1 MQARRTPFRVLF
13 ASIMSENTTPAA
25 AQAAEAPKFEFLCS
39 RQFTAWMAEQRLSLV
54 FTTYQVGKVF
64 WLGLQQDGRLEIF
77 NRTFARC
84 MGLYATPQTM
94 YMSSLYQLWR
104 FENSLLPGQNYNG
117 YDRVYVPQAAWTTGD
132 LDIHDISVDRQERP
146 IFVNTL
152 FSCIAIPSELYSFVP
167 TWRPPFVSKLA
178 AEDRCHMNG
187 VAMQDGEPRY
197 VTCVSASDAADA
209 WRDRR
214 RDGGVVV
221 DVRRNEVVLEGLSM
235 PHSPRLHQGK
245 LWLLDSG
252 NARFGY
258 VDLERGRFEPVAFCP
273 GYGRGLAF
281 HGDYAIIGMSRPRE
295 NKTFSGLKL
304 EEELEAKKT
313 EARCGI
319 QVIDL
324 RTGDA
329 VHWMRVSGT
338 IEELYDVAV
347 IPGVRRPMGI
357 GLQSDEIRRVLSVG
371 PELN

>member
-1 MQARRTPFRVLF
+1 MPETTTTT
-13 ASIMSENTTPAA
+13 TTPT
-25 AQAAEAPKFEFLCS
+25 AQPAETPKFEFQCS
-39 RQFTAWMAEQRLSLV
+39 RQFTSWMAQERLSLV

-84 MGLYATPQTM
+84 MGLHATPQTL

-104 FENSLLPGQNYNG
+104 FENSLAPGQTHNG

-132 LDIHDISVDRQERP
+132 LDIHDISIDAHGRP
-146 IFVNTL
+146 MFVNTL

-167 TWRPPFVSKLA
+167 RWRPPFISKLA

-187 VAMQDGEPRY
+187 MAVENGEARY
-197 VTCVSASDAADA
+197 VTCISGSDAADG
-209 WRDRR
+209 WRDHR
-214 RDGGVVV
+214 RDGGIVV
-221 DVRRNEVVLEGLSM
+221 DVRRNEIVLQGLSM

-252 NARFGY
+252 NANFGY
-258 VDLERGRFEPVAFCP
+258 VDLEHGRFEPVAFIP

-281 HGDYAIIGMSRPRE
+281 HGSYAIIGMSRPRE
-295 NKTFSGLKL
+295 NRTFSGLRL
-304 EEELEAKKT
+304 EEELSAKKT
-313 EARCGI
+313 EARCGL

-329 VHWMRVSGT
+329 VHWMRISGT

-347 IPGVRRPMGI
+347 IPGFRRPMGI

-371 PELN
+371 PDID

>member
-1 MQARRTPFRVLF
+1 
-13 ASIMSENTTPAA
+13 
-25 AQAAEAPKFEFLCS
+25 
-39 RQFTAWMAEQRLSLV
+39 
-54 FTTYQVGKVF
+54 
-64 WLGLQQDGRLEIF
+64 
-77 NRTFARC
+77 
-84 MGLYATPQTM
+84 
-94 YMSSLYQLWR
+94 
-104 FENSLLPGQNYNG
+104 
-117 YDRVYVPQAAWTTGD
+117 
-132 LDIHDISVDRQERP
+132 
-146 IFVNTL
+146 
-152 FSCIAIPSELYSFVP
+152 
-167 TWRPPFVSKLA
+167 
-178 AEDRCHMNG
+178 MNG
-187 VAMQDGEPRY
+187 VAMHEGEPRY
-197 VTCVSASDAADA
+197 VTCVSASDAADG

-214 RDGGVVV
+214 RDGGTVV
-221 DVRRNEVVLEGLSM
+221 DVRSNEIVLEGLSM

-252 NARFGY
+252 NAHFGY
-258 VDLERGRFEPVAFCP
+258 VDLERGRFEPVAFVP

-324 RTGDA
+324 RSGDA

-371 PELN
+371 PEMN

>member
-1 MQARRTPFRVLF
+1 MTETTTN
-13 ASIMSENTTPAA
+13 ASPAA
-25 AQAAEAPKFEFLCS
+25 EPPKFEFQCS
-39 RQFTAWMAEQRLSLV
+39 RQFTAWMAQERLSLV

-64 WLGLQQDGRLEIF
+64 WIGLQADGRLEIF

-84 MGLYATPQTM
+84 MGLYATPQTL

-104 FENSLLPGQNYNG
+104 FENSLAPGQTHNG
-117 YDRVYVPQAAWTTGD
+117 YDRVYVPQVAWTTGD
-132 LDIHDISVDRQERP
+132 LDIHDIGVDAHGRP
-146 IFVNTL
+146 MFVNTL

-167 TWRPPFVSKLA
+167 RWRPPFISKLA

-187 VAMQDGEPRY
+187 MAVENGEPRY
-197 VTCVSASDAADA
+197 VTCISGSDAADG
-209 WRDRR
+209 WRDHR

-221 DVRRNEVVLEGLSM
+221 DVRSNETVLGGLSM

-252 NARFGY
+252 NANFGY
-258 VDLERGRFEPVAFCP
+258 VDVERGSFESVAFIP

-281 HGDYAIIGMSRPRE
+281 HGAYAIIGMSRPRE
-295 NKTFSGLKL
+295 NRTFSGLRL
-304 EEELEAKKT
+304 EEELTAKKT
-313 EARCGI
+313 EARCGL

-329 VHWMRVSGT
+329 VHWMRISGS
-338 IEELYDVAV
+338 IDELYDVAV
-347 IPGVRRPMGI
+347 IAGFRRPMGI

-371 PELN
+371 PDID